1 MRLRAAFMGSP
12 EFAVPSLRIVAQT
25 CDLQT
30 VVCQPDRPAG
40 RGRAIAMPA
49 VKTAALE
56 LGLPTL
62 QPTKMKDGTLASALA
77 SFELDVIVVVAFGR
91 ILPPDILALPRH
103 GCINVHASLLPRWR
117 GAAPIQRAILA
128 GDRETG
134 VSIMRMDEGL
144 DTGPVYSVMR
154 LPIDPFQT
162 QRDLFTQLADIG
174 AQALAHFLDD
184 YPEVPPPT
192 PQPEEG
198 VTLAPPLEKS
208 EGRVDWMRSTK
219 ALVDHVRGM
228 DPWPGAFTSRGSDE
242 LRLFHARPSTYPR
255 PSLSHPGEVLT
266 VDDAG
271 LHVATGDGVIAIG
284 DVQPAGKR
292 RMPARAYASGRP
304 LAPGERLG
312 RPGS

>member
-12 EFAVPSLRIVAQT
+12 EFAVPSLRIVTQT

-49 VKTAALE
+49 VKTVALE
-56 LGLPTL
+56 LGLPIL
-62 QPTKMKDGTLASALA
+62 QPTKMKDGTLAAALA
-77 SFELDVIVVVAFGR
+77 SLDLDMIVVVAFGR

-134 VSIMRMDEGL
+134 VTIMQMDAGL
-144 DTGPVYSVMR
+144 DTGPIHDVMR

-162 QRDLFTQLADIG
+162 QRDLFTQLADVG
-174 AQALAHFLDD
+174 AQALAHFLDEFPD
-184 YPEVPPPT
+184 VPPPT
-192 PQPEEG
+192 AQPDDG

-208 EGRVDWMRSTK
+208 EGRIDWMRSTA

-228 DPWPGAFTSRGSDE
+228 DPWPGAFTSRGVDE
-242 LRLFHARPSTYPR
+242 LRLFHARPSIR
-255 PSLSHPGEVLT
+255 ERASLAHPGEVLA
-266 VDDAG
+266 VDDQG
-271 LHVATGDGVIAIG
+271 LHVATGDGVIAIV
-284 DVQPAGKR
+284 DVQPPGKR
-292 RMPARAYASGRP
+292 RMPAKAYATGRP
-304 LAPGERLG
+304 FTPNELLG
-312 RPGS
+312 RAAP